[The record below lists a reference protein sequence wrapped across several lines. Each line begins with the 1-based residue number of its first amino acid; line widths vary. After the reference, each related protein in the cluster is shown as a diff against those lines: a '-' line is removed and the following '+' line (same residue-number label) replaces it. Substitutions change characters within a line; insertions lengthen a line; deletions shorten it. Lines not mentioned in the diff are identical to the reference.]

1 MSQNTRFLCYYFGL
15 KYSSVLFFTLIPSL
29 DDGADY
35 DGFHDNDEG
44 EEDDNDENWVYLYNA
59 NLSPG
64 VCLEKRRQ
72 K

>member
-1 MSQNTRFLCYYFGL
+1 MSGMAPTT
-15 KYSSVLFFTLIPSL
+15 SVGIGSRH

>member
-1 MSQNTRFLCYYFGL
+1 MAPTT
-15 KYSSVLFFTLIPSL
+15 SVGIGSRH

-59 NLSPG
+59 NLSWSLSG
-64 VCLEKRRQ
+64 KRRQ

>member
-1 MSQNTRFLCYYFGL
+1 MVWPQQLRL
-15 KYSSVLFFTLIPSL
+15 VLGHVMMM
-29 DDGADY
+29 DADY

>member
-1 MSQNTRFLCYYFGL
+1 MSGMAPTT
-15 KYSSVLFFTLIPSL
+15 SVGIGSRH

-59 NLSPG
+59 NLSW
-64 VCLEKRRQ
+64 KRRQ
-72 K
+72 QWKKLLGSG